1 MKKMARWAL
10 AFATVMAVPTSAMA
24 LVGTNFY
31 GATVLN
37 GAYPIPVGTMRY
49 TLDAPVDGLYD
60 SACSYF
66 VRWVNAVNYIPSSC
80 SAYMEEVV
88 TPGYDNCEENAY
100 HPIMTMIRLSTVM
113 YPDASYGYDKFQIKR
128 KIYRILAGEDYN
140 GNFNGMIQYHPA
152 AVPFGFKMDH
162 TATP

>member
-1 MKKMARWAL
+1 MKKMAHWAI

-24 LVGTNFY
+24 LVGDHYYN
-31 GATVLN
+31 ATVLN
-37 GAYPIPVGTMRY
+37 GAYPIPTGTLRF
-49 TLDAPVDGLYD
+49 TLDAPVDSLYD

-80 SAYMEEVV
+80 SAYMEEPV

-100 HPIMTMIRLSTVM
+100 RPMLSTLRLSTVL

-128 KIYRILAGEDYN
+128 KMYRIMMGEDYS
-140 GNFNGMIQYHPA
+140 GNFNGMCQYHPA
-152 AVPFGFKMDH
+152 AVPYGMML
-162 TATP
+162 TQSATP